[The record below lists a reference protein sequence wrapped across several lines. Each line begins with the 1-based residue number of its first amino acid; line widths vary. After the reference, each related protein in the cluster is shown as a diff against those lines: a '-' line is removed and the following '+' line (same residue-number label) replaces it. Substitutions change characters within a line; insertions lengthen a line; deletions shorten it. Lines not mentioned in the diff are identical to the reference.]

1 VSIAPRDSDYERRSL
16 WLALAVGL
24 VVVLRPPRFAT
35 GPGQDLQ
42 IWLYVVSSA
51 ALGVSL
57 LLCLLFL
64 IPGVRERFGPRLRDE
79 RNVFAMAVAFFVLG
93 LLITIVAGIESAIDL
108 LDEDTPFR

>member
-1 VSIAPRDSDYERRSL
+1 VSLERRDPDYERRSL
-16 WLALAVGL
+16 WLALVVGL
-24 VVVLRPPRFAT
+24 IVALRPPRFAT
-35 GPGQDLQ
+35 GGGQDLQ

-57 LLCLLFL
+57 LVCLLL
-64 IPGVRERFGPRLRDE
+64 LVPEVRERLGPRLRDE